1 MRTFVFLTGLTFS
14 ILLAIAQ
21 PNKLGLPI
29 KERNAVEI
37 VCSLQDEE
45 GFWWYGG
52 KGTGLCRFDG
62 FETESF
68 CSNRQNPNLL
78 RSNDVLCITEQ
89 RNNAEIWFGTKEG
102 AYILHKKDYTVS
114 PIVVKTQQDSN
125 ELVDKR
131 ISCLITE
138 ADGSIWLS
146 YRNQLLHFSSKA
158 ELLERFETK
167 WEGKNR
173 SVLSVCFDADS
184 TLWAGLWNG
193 GVLCLKMVNG
203 RRLVFNGQWSDYP
216 VSPPKYRTAEET
228 EKMLDSVM
236 SKQAPGNDSIVLSW
250 AKACIPRGTEEGSY
264 FIGTYHSLYLYD
276 GQQVTQLLTGLDK
289 VRSMVFSNRLQSL
302 FLSSKRYGICRWKDK
317 KLRVL
322 VDSIQSRRL
331 QLQGDTALLLSRGLA
346 NVSLLNLRTLKL
358 MQDTTTV
365 DVRPVV
371 TAYAI
376 DGNKQLMPFRQEV
389 LTLPKGIDFVEL
401 YLSTLEFDHA
411 SQVQFA
417 YRLSEDEEW
426 TELPEGEHVVKF
438 AHLPYGKTQLQ
449 IRGTDT
455 YGRWSAPVT
464 VLTLV
469 RPASW
474 YEYTWLWISFIIIFF
489 ACSYCLYKKGRRMS
503 QQEGTEEESNK
514 LSVADREFLDKAV
527 AAVSAHMLDADY
539 SVDTLASDLCMSR
552 ANLHRRM
559 RVVTRQTPTDFIRN
573 QRLERA
579 AQLLRTTSYSINEIA
594 DLVGFSYASYFSKCF
609 KDKYGVLPKDY

>member
-1 MRTFVFLTGLTFS
+1 MVTGTLIEATGQREGYKNGIYVAHYHKHAVFSISKMRTFVFLTGLTFS

-358 MQDTTTV
+358 MQD
-365 DVRPVV
+365 
-371 TAYAI
+371 
-376 DGNKQLMPFRQEV
+376 M
-389 LTLPKGIDFVEL
+389 
-401 YLSTLEFDHA
+401 
-411 SQVQFA
+411 
-417 YRLSEDEEW
+417 LSERSMSK
-426 TELPEGEHVVKF
+426 LNS
-438 AHLPYGKTQLQ
+438 
-449 IRGTDT
+449 RG
-455 YGRWSAPVT
+455 
-464 VLTLV
+464 L
-469 RPASW
+469 
-474 YEYTWLWISFIIIFF
+474 
-489 ACSYCLYKKGRRMS
+489 
-503 QQEGTEEESNK
+503 
-514 LSVADREFLDKAV
+514 
-527 AAVSAHMLDADY
+527 
-539 SVDTLASDLCMSR
+539 
-552 ANLHRRM
+552 
-559 RVVTRQTPTDFIRN
+559 
-573 QRLERA
+573 
-579 AQLLRTTSYSINEIA
+579 
-594 DLVGFSYASYFSKCF
+594 
-609 KDKYGVLPKDY
+609 